1 MFHKFTP
8 QPSAFNLHFDCSII
22 YPTNPKFLKS
32 YFFKAR

>member
-8 QPSAFNLHFDCSII
+8 QSSAFNLHFDFSII